1 MKIGYVRVSD
11 ETQNEGRQI
20 WKMKEIGIEERFIFV
35 DKITGV
41 IFERPQLQ
49 SMLQIIREGDIV
61 YFEALDRLG
70 RDYDGI
76 IENWKLITRK
86 LKADIV
92 ILENVSLFDSRKY
105 REMGDF
111 GKMLEDQFLSLL
123 AFGADQERKRIKRR
137 QREGI
142 ENARREGK
150 HLGRPRITLDTLSK
164 FQHEILERQYPRWK
178 AKEITAVS
186 FMDEVGLKKDSFY
199 KIIKEFEKRKSE
211 LIVD

>member
-1 MKIGYVRVSD
+1 
-11 ETQNEGRQI
+11 
-20 WKMKEIGIEERFIFV
+20 
-35 DKITGV
+35 
-41 IFERPQLQ
+41 
-49 SMLQIIREGDIV
+49 
-61 YFEALDRLG
+61 
-70 RDYDGI
+70 
-76 IENWKLITRK
+76 
-86 LKADIV
+86 
-92 ILENVSLFDSRKY
+92 
-105 REMGDF
+105 MGDF